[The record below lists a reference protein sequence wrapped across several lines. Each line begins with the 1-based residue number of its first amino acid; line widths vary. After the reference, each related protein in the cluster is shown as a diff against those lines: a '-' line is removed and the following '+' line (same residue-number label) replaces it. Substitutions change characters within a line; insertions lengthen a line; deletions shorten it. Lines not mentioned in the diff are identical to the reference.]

1 MQCFQIMD
9 FENFQHFEY
18 FKIISYTYF
27 LDILIQKEISY
38 LLL

>member
-1 MQCFQIMD
+1 MQFFKIS
-9 FENFQHFEY
+9 QHLEY